1 MSTAGLT
8 VEEMIESLTGFE
20 EIGIAKHFGQEW
32 SDLAEAKPGMFLRS
46 LVFTLHTREGRTA
59 AEAKTQALTLTLGQ
73 VNDYFE
79 DDDEVTHDEPETE
92 PGKDDSLN
100 G

>member
-1 MSTAGLT
+1 MSTTGLT

-20 EIGIAKHFGQEW
+20 EIGIAKHFDMEW

-46 LVFTLHTREGRTA
+46 LVFTLHTREGKTA
-59 AEAKTQALTLTLGQ
+59 PEAKTQALTLTLKQ

-79 DDDEVTHDEPETE
+79 DDDEVTPDEP
-92 PGKDDSLN
+92 DSD
-100 G
+100 GVEQ